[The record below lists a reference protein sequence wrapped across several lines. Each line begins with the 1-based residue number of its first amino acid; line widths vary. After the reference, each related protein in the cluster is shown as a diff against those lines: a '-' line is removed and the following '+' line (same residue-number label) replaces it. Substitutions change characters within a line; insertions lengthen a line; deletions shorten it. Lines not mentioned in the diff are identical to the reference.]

1 MWVPQ
6 KTKCDF
12 LKNPKN
18 HIYFTKRQKNHS
30 ITEQKKVQKYR
41 IVILNHYSKTI

>member
-1 MWVPQ
+1 MCVPQ

-12 LKNPKN
+12 LKNSKKS
-18 HIYFTKRQKNHS
+18 HLFYKTTKTHS

>member
-1 MWVPQ
+1 MCVPQ

-12 LKNPKN
+12 LKNSKN
-18 HIYFTKRQKNHS
+18 HIYFTKKIKTHS

-41 IVILNHYSKTI
+41 IVIFSHYSKAI